1 MEHIAVYHF
10 LKVFENS
17 EEKSEENLNKYL
29 KKKKCIQVTEQTRV
43 I

>member
-17 EEKSEENLNKYL
+17 EEKSEEIFEE
-29 KKKKCIQVTEQTRV
+29 KKCIQVTEQTRV